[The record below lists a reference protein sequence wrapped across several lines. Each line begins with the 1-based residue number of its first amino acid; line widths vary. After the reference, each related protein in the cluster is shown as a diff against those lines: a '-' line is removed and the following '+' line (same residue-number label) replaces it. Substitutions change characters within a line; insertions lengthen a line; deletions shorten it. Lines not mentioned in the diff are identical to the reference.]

1 MATYLVHLPDVRL
14 RARAALLGSAIGD
27 ALGATVEF
35 MTAGEIKA
43 TYGTL
48 RKMVGGGWLRLR
60 PGQVTDDT
68 QMSLCIARSIVAVGH
83 DANDIAQRFAEWYLS
98 KPPDIGNT
106 CRRGIVRFM
115 TKGTV
120 HGPPSDGDAG
130 NGAVM
135 RVAPVALATLADQ
148 NLLSETVVSQAHITH
163 NHPLSDGASL
173 LVGQLIQLAAIGHA
187 MDRLQRQV
195 DYAVKA
201 FPQFSYR
208 RFQGLSTAYVV
219 DTMQTVL
226 HFLFSTSSFE
236 ECVIATVNQGGDA
249 DTTGAIVGAIA
260 GAYYGLDAIPRVWLR
275 KLEAAVRDELDSLAE
290 RLVDLSPL
298 AHGDPITLA
307 PPPRS
312 ADGDAASS

>member
-1 MATYLVHLPDVRL
+1 MTGYLVHLPDVRQ
-14 RARAALLGSAIGD
+14 RARAALLGLAIGD

-35 MTAGEIKA
+35 MTTGEIHA
-43 TYGTL
+43 AYGTL

-68 QMSLCIARSIVAVGH
+68 QMSLCIARSIVEVGH
-83 DANDIAQRFAEWYLS
+83 DPQDIARRFVEWYLS

-115 TKGTV
+115 TRGTV
-120 HGPPSDGDAG
+120 HGPPNEGDAG

-135 RVAPVALATLADQ
+135 RVAPVALATLA
-148 NLLSETVVSQAHITH
+148 NEELLKAHVLAQARITH
-163 NHPLSDGASL
+163 NHPLSDAASV
-173 LVGQLIQLAAIGHA
+173 LVAQLIQLALVGHA

-195 DYAVKA
+195 DRASLT

-208 RFQGLSTAYVV
+208 RFNGLSTAYVV

-226 HFLFSTSSFE
+226 HFLFSTTSFE
-236 ECVIATVNQGGDA
+236 NCVVATVNQGGDA

-260 GAYYGLDAIPRVWLR
+260 GAYYGFDAIPRDWMR
-275 KLEAAVRDELDSLAE
+275 KLDPQVRGELDVLAE
-290 RLVDLSPL
+290 QLVDFSPL
-298 AHGDPITLA
+298 AHGDPITLV
-307 PPPRS
+307 PPLRG
-312 ADGDAASS
+312 ADL

>member
-1 MATYLVHLPDVRL
+1 MTGYLVHLPDVRQ
-14 RARAALLGSAIGD
+14 RARAALLGLAVGD

-35 MTAGEIKA
+35 MTTGEIHA
-43 TYGTL
+43 AYGRL

-68 QMSLCIARSIVAVGH
+68 QMSLCIARSIVDVGH
-83 DANDIAQRFAEWYLS
+83 DPQDIARRFVEWYLS

-115 TKGTV
+115 TRGTV
-120 HGPPSDGDAG
+120 HGPPNEGDAG

-135 RVAPVALATLADQ
+135 RVAPVALATLANEQ
-148 NLLSETVVSQAHITH
+148 LLNAHVVAQARITH
-163 NHPLSDGASL
+163 NHPLSDAASV
-173 LVGQLIQLAAIGHA
+173 LVAQLIQLALVGHA

-195 DYAVKA
+195 DRAA
-201 FPQFSYR
+201 LTFPQFSYR
-208 RFQGLSTAYVV
+208 RFNGLSTAYVV

-226 HFLFSTSSFE
+226 HFLFSTTSFE
-236 ECVIATVNQGGDA
+236 DCVVATVNQGGDA

-260 GAYYGLDAIPRVWLR
+260 GAYYGIDAIPRDWMR
-275 KLEAAVRDELDSLAE
+275 KLDPQVRDELDGLAE
-290 RLVDLSPL
+290 QLVDLSPL

-307 PPPRS
+307 PPPRG
-312 ADGDAASS
+312 AEL

>member
-1 MATYLVHLPDVRL
+1 MTGYLVHLPDVRQ
-14 RARAALLGSAIGD
+14 RARAALLGLAIGD

-35 MTAGEIKA
+35 MTAGEIQA
-43 TYGTL
+43 TYGKL

-83 DANDIAQRFAEWYLS
+83 DPEDIARRFVEWYLS

-115 TKGTV
+115 TRGTV
-120 HGPPSDGDAG
+120 HGSPNEGDAG

-135 RVAPVALATLADQ
+135 RVAPVALATLANDQ
-148 NLLSETVVSQAHITH
+148 LLNVHVVAQARITH
-163 NHPLSDGASL
+163 NHPLSDGASV
-173 LVGQLIQLAAIGHA
+173 LVAQLIQLALIGHA

-195 DYAVKA
+195 DWAVLA

-208 RFQGLSTAYVV
+208 RFNGLSTAYVV

-226 HFLFSTSSFE
+226 HFFFSTSSFE
-236 ECVIATVNQGGDA
+236 ECIVATVNQGGDA

-260 GAYYGLDAIPRVWLR
+260 GAYYGLDAIPREWIR
-275 KLEAAVRDELDSLAE
+275 KLDPQVRDELDILADQ
-290 RLVDLSPL
+290 LVDTSPL
-298 AHGDPITLA
+298 AHGEPITLV
-307 PPPRS
+307 PPSRG
-312 ADGDAASS
+312 ADL